1 MPDDEP
7 REILIFGAGNI
18 GRSFVGQIFS
28 RAGYHITFADVD
40 AELNKNLNRR
50 GGYEVV
56 HRHPDGHDER
66 LEIGPVSAVHSNDHP
81 ALEAVLRRVPL
92 VATSVGAT
100 ILPRVIPHL
109 TGEARRRATEG
120 LPPFNLILAE
130 NIHGAGDTLRSA
142 MMEALAE
149 TGSAGGYSATSP
161 HGAAPGILECSVG
174 KMVPLISLEARRRE
188 PTTVYAEAFNTLLV
202 DARGWNG
209 PPPEVPEIRLVEP
222 IQAWVDRKLYIH
234 NFGHAAAAY
243 LGFQRNPEWTYIR
256 EAVQDPGVHRT
267 VREAMATNGEALML
281 EYPGVFTT
289 GEITEHIDD
298 LLYRFASPSLGDT
311 VFRVGRDLPR
321 KLAPGDRTRRPL
333 RLRLRHGQPTDTVE
347 EVYRAAL
354 RFTATD
360 GSGTLFP
367 ADREFLAR
375 LRSAE
380 NPRSVLSNLSGIDP
394 SSEGALLDRLAV
406 AATGL

>member
-1 MPDDEP
+1 
-7 REILIFGAGNI
+7 
-18 GRSFVGQIFS
+18 
-28 RAGYHITFADVD
+28 
-40 AELNKNLNRR
+40 
-50 GGYEVV
+50 V

-66 LEIGPVSAVHSNDHP
+66 LEIRPVSAVNSTNRP
-81 ALEAVLRRVPL
+81 ALETVLRRVSL

-100 ILPRVIPHL
+100 VLPRVIPHL
-109 TGEARRRATEG
+109 AKEARRRATEG

-142 MMEALAE
+142 MMKAIAE
-149 TGSAGGYSATSP
+149 SGATGGYTATSP

-174 KMVPLISLEARRRE
+174 KMVPLISAEARRRE

-209 PPPEVPEIRLVEP
+209 PPPQVPEIRLVEP

-243 LGFQRNPEWTYIR
+243 LGFQRDPGWTYIR
-256 EAVQDPGVHRT
+256 QAVHDPDVYRR
-267 VREAMATNGEALML
+267 VRDAMATNGEALML
-281 EYPGVFTT
+281 EYPGVFSAE
-289 GEITEHIDD
+289 EIDAHIDD

-321 KLAPGDRTRRPL
+321 KLAPGDRIMGPL
-333 RLRLRHGQPTDTVE
+333 RLRLRHGRRTDTVE

-360 GSGTLFP
+360 ETGTPFP

-375 LRSAE
+375 LRSAQ
-380 NPRSVLSNLSGIDP
+380 NPRSVLSELSGLDP
-394 SSEGALLDRLAV
+394 SSEGDLLDRLAV
-406 AATGL
+406 AATDW